1 MEETLGGTSI
11 SYIRLTTNV
20 VIVSRNMVQRK
31 KIDQNQL
38 SDAFL
43 VKFTEQLSPNII
55 VKLLILLINL
65 LN

>member
-1 MEETLGGTSI
+1 
-11 SYIRLTTNV
+11 
-20 VIVSRNMVQRK
+20 MVQRK